1 LTGILAAGGVIGASG
16 GGGGGGFSA
25 VADPSNA
32 SGSGPAGFVTSE
44 TVTCVVTGGTAP
56 FSYLW
61 SRTGGDVM
69 SIISASE
76 QQTSFVAT
84 VQNLEPKNATF
95 VCTVTDAT
103 AATTVSSEVAVYLE
117 AI

>member
-1 LTGILAAGGVIGASG
+1 MTGVIAAVAALGSS

-25 VADPSNA
+25 VADPDTA
-32 SGSGPAGFVTSE
+32 SGSGPAGFVTSQ

-56 FSYLW
+56 YTYAW
-61 SRTGGDVM
+61 SRSGGDLI
-69 SIISASE
+69 SILAASQ
-76 QQTSFVAT
+76 QQTEFRAS
-84 VQNLEPKNATF
+84 VQEFEPKNATF

-117 AI
+117 AV